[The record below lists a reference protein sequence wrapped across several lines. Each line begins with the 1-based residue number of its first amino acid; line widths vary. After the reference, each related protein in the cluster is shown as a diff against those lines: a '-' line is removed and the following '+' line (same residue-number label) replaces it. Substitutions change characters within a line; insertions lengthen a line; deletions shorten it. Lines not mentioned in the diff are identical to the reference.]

1 MGEMQVCKNCNTR
14 FVAVHYIEV
23 VKATLVQVNPKGND
37 MFDFVK
43 TKYSRWQRYSRT
55 VLELECLSGRELA
68 DLGIART
75 DIYRLAREATR

>member
-1 MGEMQVCKNCNTR
+1 
-14 FVAVHYIEV
+14 
-23 VKATLVQVNPKGND
+23 

-55 VLELECLSGRELA
+55 VSELEGLNSRELA